1 MANGTWPGAALREL
15 LEQHAELRRMVA
27 ECEDLIDRLDE
38 GVDVS
43 AALGHVVAKLRVA
56 FEAHNKHEE
65 SLLRPVLIA
74 ADAFGPVRVDQM
86 IDEHVREHRA
96 VRATLDDLS
105 ADTLQQTLR
114 ALITHLEA
122 EERYFLSSKVLHDD
136 LIIVEGGG

>member
-1 MANGTWPGAALREL
+1 MGNGTWPGAALREL
-15 LEQHAELRRMVA
+15 LQQHAELRRIVA
-27 ECEDLIDRLDE
+27 DCEALIERLDE
-38 GVDVS
+38 GEDV
-43 AALGHVVAKLRVA
+43 AGELAHAVAKLRVA

-86 IDEHVREHRA
+86 VDEHIREHRA

-105 ADTLQQTLR
+105 AEALAETLR
-114 ALITHLEA
+114 TLITHLEE
-122 EERYFLSSKVLHDD
+122 EERYFLTSKVLHDD